1 MFGYALAGDCQTG
14 RAGAGVHYGTT
25 RQAHDHKYRAD
36 VDPGA
41 HSCLIVYSG
50 MSIWL
55 RTQAQNTVATANP
68 TRYGFMIGVPVYGM
82 QDLVHVAL
90 KTDWV

>member
-14 RAGAGVHYGTT
+14 RAGAGVHYGTP

-55 RTQAQNTVATANP
+55 RTKAQNTVATANP
-68 TRYGFMIGVPVYGM
+68 TRYGFMLGVPVYGM
-82 QDLVHVAL
+82 QDLVHVDL
-90 KTDWV
+90 